1 MKRIKTIKD
10 LQRRIN
16 ENEGPSLEFKQS
28 TGELKEALHT
38 LCAFLNGEGG
48 TLIFGVTPK
57 GIIKGQQVSDKT
69 LRDITQ
75 ALDRFEPAVSV
86 SPHVIKADQEKS
98 VIVLQVDGNS
108 DSIPF
113 TYDGRAYERVSSSTR
128 KMQKDKYERLIL
140 ERLHLKKRW
149 ENLRADGVTTQ
160 DIDREEVFR
169 IIRIAESVGRF
180 NGPVG
185 GNIMDIL
192 KRLDLCSKDGRL
204 YQAAVVLFGKRFLP
218 DYPQCELRMARFRGA
233 DKTEF
238 LDQRMLRGPAFKLLE
253 EAQLFCQRHFPLPAK
268 VVPTQMRRVE
278 KPLIPPEAM
287 REILVNALIHR
298 DYSIVGGAISLAI
311 FDDRVEVWSAGT
323 FPSGITPVKL
333 FKTHTSIQRNPL
345 IAETFHRTGLIE
357 KWGRGTNRVIDMCKE
372 AGMKPPQFEE
382 ITGAAVVTF
391 YVNVLGSQGQLKS
404 ELGWKLGSQLESL
417 NKRVWMS
424 LKSGP
429 LNKAEI
435 SVKLGQKQASG
446 HLHITIRNL
455 LQEGVIERTIPE
467 KPNSRLQ
474 KYRLTEKGRK
484 TLDE

>member
-1 MKRIKTIKD
+1 MKKIKKLNDLKKRIK
-10 LQRRIN
+10 
-16 ENEGPSLEFKQS
+16 ENEGPSLEFKRS

-38 LCAFLNGEGG
+38 LCAFLNGDGG

-57 GIIKGQQVSDKT
+57 GNLEGQQVSDKT

-75 ALDRFEPAVSV
+75 ALGQFEPAISI
-86 SPHVIKADQEKS
+86 SPHTIRVDKEKS
-98 VIVLQVDGNS
+98 AIVLQVEGNS

-149 ENLRADGVTTQ
+149 ENLPADGVTTK

-185 GNIMDIL
+185 GNVMDIL
-192 KRLDLCSKDGRL
+192 KRLGLCSKDGKI
-204 YQAAVVLFGKRFLP
+204 YQAAVVLFGKNFLP
-218 DYPQCELRMARFRGA
+218 DYPQCELRMARFRGT

-238 LDQRMLRGPAFKLLE
+238 LDQRILRGPAFKLLE
-253 EAQLFCQRHFPLPAK
+253 EAQIFCQRHFPLPAK
-268 VVPTQMRRVE
+268 IVPTQMRRVE

-298 DYSIVGGAISLAI
+298 DYSIAGGAISLAI

-323 FPSGITPVKL
+323 FPEGITPEKL
-333 FKTHTSIQRNPL
+333 SKTHTSIQRNPL

-372 AGMKPPQFEE
+372 AGVKPPKFEE

-391 YVNVLGSQGQLKS
+391 HVNVLGPQGRLESQ
-404 ELGWKLGSQLESL
+404 LGSELESL
-417 NKRVWMS
+417 NKRVLMS
-424 LKSGP
+424 LKNGP

-435 SVKLGQKQASG
+435 SAKLGQKQASG
-446 HLHITIRNL
+446 PLHATIRDS
-455 LQEGVIERTIPE
+455 LQRGVIERTIPD

-484 TLDE
+484 ALDE